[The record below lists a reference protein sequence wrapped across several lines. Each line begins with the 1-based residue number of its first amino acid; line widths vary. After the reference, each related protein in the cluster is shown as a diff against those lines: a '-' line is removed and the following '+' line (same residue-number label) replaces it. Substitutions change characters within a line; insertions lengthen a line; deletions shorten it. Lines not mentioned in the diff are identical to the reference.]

1 MKYVLDSSI
10 GFKTLVPEAL
20 TDKAELLLQD
30 YRNAVHELLSPDVYP
45 VEVIH
50 ALTRA
55 ERQGRITPAEGGK
68 LYVSFMTSLPKLRPN
83 MSLLPRAYDI
93 SSNMRVGVYDCLY
106 VALAEREQ
114 CELATADDKLVK
126 NLQPQF
132 PFIKHLST
140 FP

>member
-1 MKYVLDSSI
+1 MKHVLDSSI
-10 GFKTLVPEAL
+10 GFKTLIPEVL

-30 YRNAVHELLSPDVYP
+30 FKNAVHVLLSPDVYP

-55 ERQGRITPAEGGK
+55 ERQGRITPAQGGK
-68 LYVSFMTSLPKLRPN
+68 LFASFMTSLPQLYPYIP
-83 MSLLPRAYDI
+83 LLPRAYDI
-93 SSNMRVGVYDCLY
+93 SSKMRVGVYDCIY
-106 VALAEREQ
+106 VAMAEREK
-114 CELATADDKLVK
+114 CEFATADDKLVN

-132 PFIKHLST
+132 PFIRHLST

>member
-1 MKYVLDSSI
+1 M
-10 GFKTLVPEAL
+10 VPEDL

-30 YRNAVHELLSPDVYP
+30 FKNAVHELLSPDVYP

-68 LYVSFMTSLPKLRPN
+68 LYVGFMTSLPKLCPY

-114 CELATADDKLVK
+114 CGLATADDKLVK

-132 PFIKHLST
+132 PFIRHLST

>member
-30 YRNAVHELLSPDVYP
+30 YKNAVHELLSPDVYP

-55 ERQGRITPAEGGK
+55 ERQGR
-68 LYVSFMTSLPKLRPN
+68 STSA
-83 MSLLPRAYDI
+83 S
-93 SSNMRVGVYDCLY
+93 
-106 VALAEREQ
+106 
-114 CELATADDKLVK
+114 
-126 NLQPQF
+126 
-132 PFIKHLST
+132 
-140 FP
+140 

>member
-30 YRNAVHELLSPDVYP
+30 YKNAVHELLSPDVYP

-68 LYVSFMTSLPKLRPN
+68 LAGPGLHLGESKL
-83 MSLLPRAYDI
+83 LDAVGDLPR
-93 SSNMRVGVYDCLY
+93 R
-106 VALAEREQ
+106 
-114 CELATADDKLVK
+114 
-126 NLQPQF
+126 P
-132 PFIKHLST
+132 
-140 FP
+140 

>member
-1 MKYVLDSSI
+1 M
-10 GFKTLVPEAL
+10 
-20 TDKAELLLQD
+20 KAELLLQD
-30 YRNAVHELLSPDVYP
+30 YKNAIHELLSPDVYP

-55 ERQGRITPAEGGK
+55 ERQGRITPAQGGK
-68 LYVSFMTSLPKLRPN
+68 LYVSFMTSLPKLHPY

-93 SSNMRVGVYDCLY
+93 SSNMHVGVYDCLY
-106 VALAEREQ
+106 VALAEREK

-132 PFIKHLST
+132 PFIRHLST

>member
-30 YRNAVHELLSPDVYP
+30 YKNAVHELLSPDVYP

-68 LYVSFMTSLPKLRPN
+68 LYVSFMTSLPKLRPY

-132 PFIKHLST
+132 PFIRHLST